1 MVFAW
6 LEALKTRLAEERVVR
21 IVAGDP
27 ALTAELLLLF
37 RVILADGEVKER
49 ELDIFKKICRDGFG
63 LDPELMDGVY
73 AYLSDYAYETSAEQA
88 AAIFADL
95 PEARRQALLDHM
107 IEIAGADSDIDMR
120 EERVVAR
127 VADLLGF
134 DLTEVRGGN

>member
-6 LEALKTRLAEERVVR
+6 LEALKVRLAKERVAG

-37 RVILADGEVKER
+37 RVILADGEVRER
-49 ELDIFKKICRDGFG
+49 ELDIFKRICRDSFG
-63 LDPELMDGVY
+63 LDPALMDGVY
-73 AYLSDYAYETSAEQA
+73 EYLTDFAYETSAEQA

-107 IEIAGADSDIDMR
+107 IEIAGADSDIDFH
-120 EERVVAR
+120 EERIVTR
-127 VADLLGF
+127 VADMLGF
-134 DLTEVRGGN
+134 DITETRRGG